1 MTYMYL
7 IENCYNDSNKVYIGK
22 TKTSRKNAHKY
33 KFGKNIIYTIIDQ
46 IDSYNYKDWEPLES
60 YWIEQFRQWG
70 FELMN
75 KNRGGGGVN
84 NHSETTRDKM
94 KNNNQKSEEYKEK
107 LRKPKGPH
115 SEETKQRMRKPKKEG
130 TGYKLMLANSKPVL
144 QYDLE
149 GNFIKEW
156 ENRIVAAKSLGKTSQ
171 GAISECCSGKRK
183 SIYGYI
189 WKNKN

>member
-1 MTYMYL
+1 MTYIYL
-7 IENCYNDSNKVYIGK
+7 IQNCYDDPNKVYIGK
-22 TKTSRKNAHKY
+22 TKSSRKNAHKI
-33 KFGKNIIYTIIDQ
+33 KFGKNIMYNIIDQ
-46 IDSYNYKDWEPLES
+46 INSLDKQHWEPLES

-70 FELMN
+70 FILIN
-75 KNRGGGGVN
+75 KNKGGGGPIT
-84 NHSETTRDKM
+84 HSERTKEKM
-94 KNNNQKSEEYKEK
+94 RANNQKSEEYKQK

-115 SEETKQRMRKPKKEG
+115 SEETKQKMRKPKKEG
-130 TGYKLMLANSKPVL
+130 TGHKLKIANSKSVL

-156 ENRIVAAKSLGKTSQ
+156 ENRILAAESLGKKSQ